1 LPLSS
6 ICGAILVATPWLWPL
21 TAGPSPGTI
30 PLLVS
35 AVAAAGL
42 LLVLGRGA
50 DTGVVACVGWSL
62 AALITSAIGLIQ
74 FFGFSHEFAPWVNA
88 AGPGEAFGNLRQKNQ
103 FASLMSIGLLALLC
117 APSTGAGALR
127 ARAAG
132 CMLIAVGS
140 AMSLSRTGLLQLL
153 LIVSLVMVWPSEY
166 TRMRVRLATLT
177 LGAYAFSA
185 WGLPLTPW
193 VARGSGAGG
202 IADRLTADLGCSSR
216 TVLWSNVFELITQR
230 PWLGWGWRELDYAH
244 YAASYTGQ
252 RFCDI
257 LDNAHNLPF
266 HIAVEL
272 GVPLAFIVCVGCVW
286 SVLRARPWKEADPT
300 RQLAWGVLLIVCV
313 HSLLEY
319 PLWYGP
325 FQMAVALCIA
335 LLRPTGHARASGHA
349 KNRRGVL
356 VGRTSISIFLLVGCS
371 YVAWDYFRV
380 TQLYLPPEGRAEYYR
395 EDTIAKVSDT
405 WLFRNQVE
413 FAELTLTPITH
424 ENALK
429 QNAIALR
436 LLHYSPEPRVIEKV
450 IESAE
455 LLGRSEEVLWHQ
467 ARFRAAFS
475 TEFLKWQKDQV
486 ALRGAG
492 GLAR

>member
-1 LPLSS
+1 M
-6 ICGAILVATPWLWPL
+6 
-21 TAGPSPGTI
+21 
-30 PLLVS
+30 S

-50 DTGVVACVGWSL
+50 DTGGVACVGWSL

-74 FFGFSHEFAPWVNA
+74 FFGFSHELAPWVNA

-117 APSTGAGALR
+117 APGAGAGPQR

-132 CMLIAVGS
+132 CILLMVGS
-140 AMSLSRTGLLQLL
+140 AVSLSRTGLLQLL
-153 LIVSLVMVWPSEY
+153 LIVSLVVVWPSEY
-166 TRMRVRLATLT
+166 RRIRIRLVILA
-177 LGAYAFSA
+177 LGAYAFFA

-193 VARGSGAGG
+193 AASGSGAGG
-202 IADRLTADLGCSSR
+202 IVDRLTTDLGCSSR
-216 TVLWSNVFELITQR
+216 TVLWSNVFDLIAQR
-230 PWLGWGWRELDYAH
+230 PWLGWGWGELDYAH
-244 YAASYTGQ
+244 YAALYTGQ

-257 LDNAHNLPF
+257 LDNAHNLPL

-272 GVPLAFIVCVGCVW
+272 GVPLAVMGCVVCVW
-286 SVLRARPWKEADPT
+286 SVLRVRPWKEADPT
-300 RQLAWGVLLIVCV
+300 RQLAWGTLSIVSL

-335 LLRPTGHARASGHA
+335 LLWQAGQAPASEQA
-349 KNRRGVL
+349 KNRMGVL
-356 VGRTSISIFLLVGCS
+356 AGRTFISIFLLVGCS
-371 YVAWDYFRV
+371 YAAWDYFRV
-380 TQLYLPPEGRAEYYR
+380 TQLYLLPESRAEYYR

-413 FAELTLTPITH
+413 FAELTLTPLTH
-424 ENALK
+424 ENALE
-429 QNAIALR
+429 QNAMALR

-455 LLGRSEEVLWHQ
+455 LLGRSDEVLWHQ

-475 TEFLKWQKDQV
+475 TEFLKWQKDRTTPPRV
-486 ALRGAG
+486 G
-492 GLAR
+492 GSAR